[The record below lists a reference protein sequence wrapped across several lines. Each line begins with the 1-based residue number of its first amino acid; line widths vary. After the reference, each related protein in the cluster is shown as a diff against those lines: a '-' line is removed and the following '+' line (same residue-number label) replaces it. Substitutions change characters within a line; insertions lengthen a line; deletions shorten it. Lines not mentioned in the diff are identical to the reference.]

1 MVVENYKNKLL
12 VNCINES
19 CFLYDKSDLIKKTN
33 ITELN
38 RKVLSYGSIS
48 YFNKKNWKWNNWI
61 FSPEISLKVYVER
74 DAMKNNLNFQ
84 LTGVSEPL
92 PKLKDKK
99 IYNFSLTQISEKRK
113 RQMAEPIKIVVIRE
127 QQKFEIENELNL
139 VEIQISDVRIL
150 NILKTQKKC
159 KI

>member
-1 MVVENYKNKLL
+1 
-12 VNCINES
+12 
-19 CFLYDKSDLIKKTN
+19 
-33 ITELN
+33 
-38 RKVLSYGSIS
+38 
-48 YFNKKNWKWNNWI
+48 
-61 FSPEISLKVYVER
+61 
-74 DAMKNNLNFQ
+74 MKNNLNFQ

-99 IYNFSLTQISEKRK
+99 IYNFSLTQIGEKRK

-139 VEIQISDVRIL
+139 VEIQINDVRIL

>member
-48 YFNKKNWKWNNWI
+48 YFNKKNWKWNKWI
-61 FSPEISLKVYVER
+61 FSPEVSLKVYVER

-84 LTGVSEPL
+84 LTGVTEPL

-99 IYNFSLTQISEKRK
+99 IYNFSLTQIGEKRK
-113 RQMAEPIKIVVIRE
+113 RQMAEPRKIVVIRE

-139 VEIQISDVRIL
+139 VEIQIHDVRIL
-150 NILKTQKKC
+150 NILKTQKKM
-159 KI
+159 